1 MKQVLSICL
10 LLCSGYA
17 AAFDLGGALK
27 DLGDVGSNKKAASPP
42 GSTST
47 SKLSD
52 QDITHGLKDALAE
65 GADKAVSL
73 LGRTDGFLKNDKVRI
88 PLPSSLKKAESLLK
102 VMGQGKRVEELKTS
116 INRAAEA
123 AVPEAKTLL
132 LDALKNMSVEDAKS
146 VLSGGDDSAT
156 QYFRKA
162 TGAKLHDRFLPIV
175 GKTVNQYKLSEQYD
189 RIAGTASQA
198 GLIGKE
204 QANMSEYV
212 TNKAL
217 NGLFLMIAEEEKA
230 IRSNPLG
237 RSSDYIRKVFGSLQ
251 K

>member
-1 MKQVLSICL
+1 MKKLFCICTLVFSGQV
-10 LLCSGYA
+10 
-17 AAFDLGGALK
+17 AAFDFGEALK
-27 DLGDVGSNKKAASPP
+27 KGLDEVNTSKSASNTS
-42 GSTST
+42 STA
-47 SKLSD
+47 KLSD
-52 QDITHGLKDALAE
+52 QDVTHGLKDALAE
-65 GADKAVSL
+65 GAGKAVSL

-88 PLPSSLKKAESLLK
+88 PLPDSLKKAESVMK
-102 VMGQGKRVEELKTS
+102 FMGQGKRVEELKVS
-116 INRAAEA
+116 LNRAAEA

-132 LDALKNMSVEDAKS
+132 VDAIKNMNVEDAKG
-146 VLSGGDDSAT
+146 VLTGGQDSAT

-175 GKTVNQYKLSEQYD
+175 GNTVNQYKLSEQYN

-217 NGLFLMIAEEEKA
+217 DGLFLMIAEEEKA
-230 IRSNPLG
+230 IRANPIG
-237 RSSDYIRKVFGSLQ
+237 RSSDYIRKVFGSL
-251 K
+251 KGN

>member
-1 MKQVLSICL
+1 MKQ
-10 LLCSGYA
+10 LLCVCLFLFSGHA
-17 AAFDLGGALK
+17 TAFDLGGALK
-27 DLGDVGSNKKAASPP
+27 ELGDAGLNKKSAPS
-42 GSTST
+42 STGT
-47 SKLSD
+47 ANLSD
-52 QDITHGLKDALAE
+52 QDVTHGLKDALGE
-65 GADKAVSL
+65 GAVKAVNL

-88 PLPSSLKKAESLLK
+88 PLPDSLKKAESVLK

-116 INRAAEA
+116 LNRAAEA

-132 LDALKNMSVEDAKS
+132 VDAIKNMSVEDAKG
-146 VLSGGDDSAT
+146 VLTGGDDSAT

-175 GKTVNQYKLSEQYD
+175 NTTVNKYQLSQQYD
-189 RIAGTASQA
+189 RIAGTASKA

-217 NGLFLMIAEEEKA
+217 DGLFLMIAEEEKA
-230 IRSNPLG
+230 IRQNPLG
-237 RSSDYIRKVFGSLQ
+237 RSSEYVRKVFGSLKQ
-251 K
+251 

>member
-1 MKQVLSICL
+1 MKQ
-10 LLCSGYA
+10 LLCICMFLFSGYA
-17 AAFDLGGALK
+17 SAFDFGGALK
-27 DLGDVGSNKKAASPP
+27 DLGDLGIQKN
-42 GSTST
+42 STTNSST

-52 QDITHGLKDALAE
+52 QDVTHGLKDALSE
-65 GADKAVSL
+65 GAVKAVGL

-88 PLPSSLKKAESLLK
+88 PLPDSLKKAESVLK
-102 VMGQGKRVEELKTS
+102 IMGQGKRVDELKTS

-123 AVPEAKTLL
+123 AVPQAKTLL
-132 LDALKNMSVEDAKS
+132 VDAIKNMSVEDAKG
-146 VLSGGDDSAT
+146 VLTGGEDSAT

-175 GKTVNQYKLSEQYD
+175 GKTVNRYKLSEQYD

-217 NGLFLMIAEEEKA
+217 DGLFLMIAEEEKA
-230 IRSNPLG
+230 IRRDPLG
-237 RSSDYIRKVFGSLQ
+237 RSSEYVRKVFGSL
-251 K
+251 KK

>member
-1 MKQVLSICL
+1 MKK
-10 LLCSGYA
+10 LLCLFVCLFSGYA
-17 AAFDLGGALK
+17 AAFDFGGALK
-27 DLGDVGSNKKAASPP
+27 DLGDLGVGKKPADA
-42 GSTST
+42 TST
-47 SKLSD
+47 ANLSD
-52 QDITHGLKDALAE
+52 QDVTRGLKDALGE
-65 GADKAVSL
+65 GAVKAVDL
-73 LGRTDGFLKNDKVRI
+73 LGRTDGFLTNDKVRI
-88 PLPSSLKKAESLLK
+88 PLPDSLKKAESVLK
-102 VMGQGKRVEELKTS
+102 VMGQSKRVEELKVS

-132 LDALKNMSVEDAKS
+132 VDAIKNMSVEDAKG
-146 VLSGGDDSAT
+146 VLTGGEDSAT

-175 GKTVNQYKLSEQYD
+175 SSTVNKYKLSEQYD

-217 NGLFLMIAEEEKA
+217 DGLFLMIAEEEKA
-230 IRSNPLG
+230 IRQNPLG
-237 RSSDYIRKVFGSLQ
+237 RSSEYVRKVFGSL
-251 K
+251 KGN